1 MAVQLITTALAS
13 AAAQQ
18 CTYRTVR
25 ETFTTGSC
33 EYAAAP
39 TSTTS
44 RAPPVRRCSSTYVNA
59 SSIIDGWLVEGRSRR
74 FIGTYTSQLQAYI
87 DDAYAPITKA
97 DYENVSLV
105 NSTVLRHLRLRGNY
119 SCDAPLLLPSM
130 FVLKAEG
137 TTIVPASNLTLHNVS
152 RFSALVML
160 VNVTLSAVVGGT
172 YDASSLPLSPD
183 YPKYTRGYHALSI
196 HGDNSGGK
204 NTIRNVRAL
213 ANNTGA
219 SIGVNE
225 VSHAEVSFS
234 DIGGGAEHGM
244 LNTRCV
250 WTLSVTAALIHDN
263 FIRNCSKH
271 SLDFDAYTSGS
282 AAYSNVIEDH
292 GEEGIFVEETA
303 SGACARAHGSLPWT
317 LVRILHPCECFLRR
331 QRHLQQHGPPREPW
345 HRCLLKR
352 GGSRCQQPH
361 HRQHARRQLRWRH
374 HVGWLWPRDLP
385 EQVQPP
391 ERLRVQRAA
400 EQRQR
405 PNLCLGDG
413 PKARRRERRLL
424 DRQPGR
430 RRRRRVSGGAVEWI
444 GGGDLRA
451 VGVNCARYCSIRCVA

>member
-44 RAPPVRRCSSTYVNA
+44 RAPPVRRCNSTYVNA
-59 SSIIDGWLVEGRSRR
+59 SSIVDGWLVEGRSRS

-303 SGACARAHGSLPWT
+303 SGACARARGSLPWT
-317 LVRILHPCECFLRR
+317 PDRIYYTHTFAPHVHALAQATSFSTTRSAARTMASVSTQTRWVPLPTTSSSATRSKTTSVAASRR
-331 QRHLQQHGPPREPW
+331 VAMATWSTRTSTAFRTSSRPTCCRTTATAQS
-345 HRCLLKR
+345 LLGR
-352 GGSRCQQPH
+352 STQSTAP
-361 HRQHARRQLRWRH
+361 
-374 HVGWLWPRDLP
+374 
-385 EQVQPP
+385 
-391 ERLRVQRAA
+391 RAA
-400 EQRQR
+400 TT
-405 PNLCLGDG
+405 G
-413 PKARRRERRLL
+413 PTTGSSETASSIGRCRRMDRR
-424 DRQPGR
+424 
-430 RRRRRVSGGAVEWI
+430 W
-444 GGGDLRA
+444 
-451 VGVNCARYCSIRCVA
+451 

>member
-1 MAVQLITTALAS
+1 MSAIQLIVTALAS

-18 CTYRTVR
+18 CTYRTIR
-25 ETFTTGSC
+25 ETFATDSC

-44 RAPPVRRCSSTYVNA
+44 RAPPLRRCNSTYVNA
-59 SSIIDGWLVEGRSRR
+59 SSIVDGWLVEGRSRS

-303 SGACARAHGSLPWT
+303 RGACARARGSLP
-317 LVRILHPCECFLRR
+317 
-331 QRHLQQHGPPREPW
+331 
-345 HRCLLKR
+345 
-352 GGSRCQQPH
+352 
-361 HRQHARRQLRWRH
+361 
-374 HVGWLWPRDLP
+374 
-385 EQVQPP
+385 
-391 ERLRVQRAA
+391 
-400 EQRQR
+400 
-405 PNLCLGDG
+405 
-413 PKARRRERRLL
+413 
-424 DRQPGR
+424 
-430 RRRRRVSGGAVEWI
+430 
-444 GGGDLRA
+444 
-451 VGVNCARYCSIRCVA
+451 